1 MRRSLAISVISPRIE
16 PPRLNIL
23 APFSDIIFAE
33 LKKIEF
39 VTIIELVLKSVIV
52 TACVLRVSV
61 TIFLVERRLAVR
73 RLLGAISLP
82 FRPILDIDQYMGMT
96 LGPIIVLPV

>member
-1 MRRSLAISVISPRIE
+1 MLLTTISLAASVISPRIE
-16 PPRLNIL
+16 PPRLNMLTPFNDKIL
-23 APFSDIIFAE
+23 AE
-33 LKKIEF
+33 LKKMEF

-52 TACVLRVSV
+52 TACVLRVLA

-82 FRPILDIDQYMGMT
+82 FCPILDIDQ
-96 LGPIIVLPV
+96 